1 MQSSELFSVAGRTV
15 VVTGASSG
23 LGERFARLLGANGA
37 NVLAVARRADRLDAL
52 AAEVPGVVAHP
63 ADLFQESARSA
74 VIDTAME
81 RFGRVDVLVNNAG
94 YGTPNTALDEPVQTF
109 RKVLELNLVA
119 VFELARLAARHM
131 IDAGSGSIVNIA
143 SVLGSVASAP
153 ISNASYTAS
162 KGGVVNLTRELACQW
177 ARKGVRVNAI
187 APGYFPT
194 EMTEGIEEGSTRDYL
209 VRNLPMGRLGEPHEL
224 DGVLL
229 FLASDASTY
238 CTGQIL
244 TIDGGWTAR

>member
-1 MQSSELFSVAGRTV
+1 MQSSELFSVAGKSV

-23 LGERFARLLGANGA
+23 LGERFARVLGANGA
-37 NVLAVARRADRLDAL
+37 NVLAVARRADRLDRL

-63 ADLFQESARSA
+63 ADLFREAERA
-74 VIDTAME
+74 TVVDTAVE
-81 RFGRVDVLVNNAG
+81 RFGRIDVLVNNAG
-94 YGTPNTALDEPVQTF
+94 YGAVVPALDEPVATF
-109 RKVLELNLVA
+109 RDVVELNLVA

-131 IDAGSGSIVNIA
+131 IETGTGSIVNIA

-153 ISNASYTAS
+153 MPNAGYTAS
-162 KGGVVNLTRELACQW
+162 KGAVVNLTRELACQW
-177 ARKGVRVNAI
+177 ARKGLRVNAI
-187 APGYFPT
+187 SPGFFPT
-194 EMTEGIEEGSTRDYL
+194 EMTEGIEEGSTHDYL
-209 VRNLPMGRLGEPHEL
+209 VRNLPMGRLGELHEL

-238 CTGQIL
+238 CTGQNL

>member
-1 MQSSELFSVAGRTV
+1 M
-15 VVTGASSG
+15 
-23 LGERFARLLGANGA
+23 
-37 NVLAVARRADRLDAL
+37 
-52 AAEVPGVVAHP
+52 
-63 ADLFQESARSA
+63 
-74 VIDTAME
+74 
-81 RFGRVDVLVNNAG
+81 
-94 YGTPNTALDEPVQTF
+94 
-109 RKVLELNLVA
+109 
-119 VFELARLAARHM
+119 
-131 IDAGSGSIVNIA
+131 
-143 SVLGSVASAP
+143 LGSVASAP